1 MNNEEKM
8 KLLIEG
14 LKEIASKEISPNELK
29 GSTLLSDLK
38 LDSLD
43 IVELLMFYEEK
54 TGQVVPDPSK
64 DMKTVDDLLTLLP

>member
-1 MNNEEKM
+1 MSNEEKI

-14 LKEIASKEISPNELK
+14 LKEIADKEIGPEGLP
-29 GSTLLSDLK
+29 GSTLLSELK

-64 DMKTVDDLLTLLP
+64 EMKTVDDLLMLLP